1 MVSIQEIL
9 KLSIDE
15 RILLAET
22 IWDSIVL
29 DERLKSEDLPI
40 SEAQK
45 EELLSRLRDFESG
58 KSKTYTWDEVKAFAR
73 SK

>member
-9 KLSIDE
+9 KLSIPE
-15 RILLAET
+15 RILLVET

-29 DERLKSEDLPI
+29 DERLKPEDLPLT
-40 SEAQK
+40 EAQK
-45 EELLSRLRDFESG
+45 TEILQRLRDYEEG
-58 KSKTYTWDEVKAFAR
+58 ESKTYTWEEVKSFIK